1 MKSPC
6 ATCGQ
11 QTEKSSTES
20 PHAALKRPVTLLVIA
35 RNTKPGHYKLRLR
48 YLRRINAGCER

>member
-20 PHAALKRPVTLLVIA
+20 PHAALKRPVTLFSHRTEYETGTLQITFAVFA
-35 RNTKPGHYKLRLR
+35 AH
-48 YLRRINAGCER
+48 